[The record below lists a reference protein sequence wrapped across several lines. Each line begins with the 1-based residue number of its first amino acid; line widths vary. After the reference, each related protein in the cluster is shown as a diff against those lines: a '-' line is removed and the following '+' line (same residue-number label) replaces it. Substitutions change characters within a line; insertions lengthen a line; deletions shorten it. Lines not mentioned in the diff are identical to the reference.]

1 MKNYGSWMVG
11 CAGLLMFTLVV
22 SLAAAPVPAD
32 TRKPG
37 TVKMAAL
44 LDQLAGKSRP
54 MNNPFL
60 SRERVTAMRASL
72 AANPATADS
81 QEILFNLGTELLNA
95 GENEKAI

>member
-1 MKNYGSWMVG
+1 
-11 CAGLLMFTLVV
+11 MFILVA

-54 MNNPFL
+54 MNNQFL
-60 SRERVTAMRASL
+60 SRERVAAMRASL
-72 AANPATADS
+72 AANPALADS
-81 QEILFNLGTELLNA
+81 QEMIFKLGTELLNA
-95 GENEKAI
+95 GGEREGTGDV